1 MKDKKTLKITSIIV
15 AVLIAIFCI
24 TKILAAGT
32 EFEDGEEWESTAWG
46 YYVVTEDGEVIYSKE
61 EYESKEGIYTSAE
74 QLEGD
79 VKDKGIYYDELAGK
93 GSIFCIEQGQQLPS
107 RHDENEVRKMGS
119 GDSLGSQYHNGTIQS
134 GLDPTTADAL
144 DANEKKA
151 LEKKESGNPE
161 KALRGSYEYNYFK
174 EGTYYSRSLKDSK
187 GNINGTITTFATE
200 NDGRIRWSDGKEE
213 IIDDEYE
220 RISWEDAYVLAN
232 SNPLADIEKNPAQ
245 LALWKLG
252 KLNTGKKEVDS
263 TDGDELY
270 EKALLFGTYRQI
282 KEEREE
288 ENGKS
293 GPKLVD
299 AEQDYK
305 YKFAFG
311 EQGNYLIAGPVKIDY
326 GDLTITSA
334 DEKTELE
341 VRQIE
346 NFIVWGTL
354 ADSDELKDIT
364 EYVKF
369 TDEEGNEL
377 ENMNETVGTAEGKGA
392 GKKFPKTNED
402 FYIKVDYNSPIY
414 TQVVAINSLEVSF
427 KELDVRAVGYKL
439 SEVIVHYTEWK
450 SNNIMWQ
457 HCTVKH
463 EYEEETTEYDSISG
477 QWITTTETK
486 TETETKDDHL
496 KGNCSMGESPTCTSH
511 DNCTITVT
519 HEDITASPSEGIL
532 LEGETDSST
541 YAQMLFLLHKAE
553 LYWRRYKLVVLF
565 GPENQNPPSDM
576 TPPPYTPPATET
588 PDIPHRTYIDIG
600 GNVWV
605 DAEETKEGTGTNG
618 TYDEGTNDYPRKNVK
633 VTLYFENGTMVKES
647 DVAEWARK
655 DFKNPTYTDEKGRYD
670 FYQLPMD
677 KKYYVEFTY
686 DGMTYTTVDFLKD
699 GTVSDYKVNSNKD
712 IYKINSKAEEQKG
725 KRQEFNNRFAE
736 ILGKGP
742 SYYSGEKT
750 TGETRSG
757 EKLVYKTKIFDKN
770 LQSRLLTTTDEK
782 DVERLWNNDP
792 NDREIGTARPGKEEE
807 KSKYTGENYEMTVTT
822 KDRELIYPF
831 GEKEYII
838 WEAENNINKL
848 EYLKHIN
855 LGLKRR
861 PTADFR
867 LAVDLKAGATT
878 IKDKE
883 KVVFYKPSQKLD
895 DLTIDATEHTDEY
908 IKQEISASDYN
919 WKKEYSNIYGDAS
932 TGFKIVDDQLNVY
945 VLYKIVL
952 ANQCELEN
960 YSGVITG
967 IVDYYDDRL
976 EMVPDK
982 DKNKV
987 SELFNFE
994 KLGFTVPK
1002 GAISWVEKDNT
1013 EVKWKTLS
1021 RSTSGYTAIETDG
1034 LNLKL
1039 EKSGD
1044 TKAIYL
1050 ILKVKDNGDVLYN
1063 GVEDNQGNKQGIQN
1077 IAEIKSYK
1085 VLDEEGNP
1093 AGLVDC
1099 DSAPYNATPGK
1110 KETYEDDTDNAPMF
1124 QLILNWEPRK
1134 ISGNVWDDTELAD
1147 GIKNESINVKNVKVE
1162 LIEYCYD
1169 KESGEIKEI
1178 TRPGLVITDHSLSV
1192 SKDDQMRTDG
1202 NGNYKFYV
1210 EGGNYAIKFTYG
1222 DTEMLM
1228 DGESKKYNA
1237 QDYKASNP
1245 KYYALSEKSAENNYA
1260 FATVDDLKNYLTQ
1273 DQTKLLIEEILA
1285 TSTTPQT
1292 SNKIDPTSTAQFEY
1306 EKRWGVDVEKDKS
1319 NARDDSTIRADVIK
1333 NAVDINF
1340 KSATDLNKLNGTDG
1354 LRQEDAIKLSGNDNT
1369 NGLNY
1374 TYMEAMS
1381 DIVIIAS
1388 NDLVETE
1395 KVINLGLQERP
1406 KASMKL
1412 EKEVTKIVVKTNDG
1426 RELINTD
1433 DASKLNNLQ
1442 KLEEIQRVFI
1452 NMDTKSMEGAT
1463 IDIDYKIIVTN
1474 DSEKDDVLQ
1483 NYVYVQEDEAIMDN
1497 LANELNEKYFKE
1509 PGGLTRNSELPIRA
1523 NSIYDYVNINLEYRE
1538 DDNKDKENEDKA
1550 RWEIVFD
1557 DNNTNNIV
1565 NKIEDGTLK
1574 DKVKETL
1581 GKDNRVVSKVL
1592 KIQDWVNQN
1601 LTAGEDYEIPI
1612 YLGITLS
1619 EDVDGDN
1626 QEAFVYSNCAEMIQI
1641 YSGGG
1646 RRDEEIIPGNY
1657 VPYSDSG
1664 DEDDASST
1672 GDAIITPPLGENRAV
1687 YIVLPVISI
1696 GIVIIGIILIKKKV
1710 LKK

>member
-1 MKDKKTLKITSIIV
+1 M
-15 AVLIAIFCI
+15 
-24 TKILAAGT
+24 
-32 EFEDGEEWESTAWG
+32 E
-46 YYVVTEDGEVIYSKE
+46 
-61 EYESKEGIYTSAE
+61 
-74 QLEGD
+74 
-79 VKDKGIYYDELAGK
+79 
-93 GSIFCIEQGQQLPS
+93 
-107 RHDENEVRKMGS
+107 
-119 GDSLGSQYHNGTIQS
+119 
-134 GLDPTTADAL
+134 
-144 DANEKKA
+144 
-151 LEKKESGNPE
+151 
-161 KALRGSYEYNYFK
+161 
-174 EGTYYSRSLKDSK
+174 
-187 GNINGTITTFATE
+187 
-200 NDGRIRWSDGKEE
+200 
-213 IIDDEYE
+213 
-220 RISWEDAYVLAN
+220 
-232 SNPLADIEKNPAQ
+232 
-245 LALWKLG
+245 
-252 KLNTGKKEVDS
+252 
-263 TDGDELY
+263 
-270 EKALLFGTYRQI
+270 
-282 KEEREE
+282 
-288 ENGKS
+288 
-293 GPKLVD
+293 
-299 AEQDYK
+299 
-305 YKFAFG
+305 
-311 EQGNYLIAGPVKIDY
+311 
-326 GDLTITSA
+326 ITSA

-725 KRQEFNNRFAE
+725 KRQDFNNRFAE

-831 GEKEYII
+831 GVKEYII

-1021 RSTSGYTAIETDG
+1021 SSTSGYTAIETDG

-1085 VLDEEGNP
+1085 VLDENGEP

-1134 ISGNVWDDTELAD
+1134 ISGNVWDNKIVEETAQNNAEPPVQ
-1147 GIKNESINVKNVKVE
+1147 NVEVE
-1162 LIEYCYD
+1162 LIEYVYKD
-1169 KESGEIKEI
+1169 GKTTEVV
-1178 TRPGLVITDHSLSV
+1178 RPGLKFNGNSV
-1192 SKDDQMRTDG
+1192 SVNRNENIRTDS
-1202 NGNYKFYV
+1202 NGNYEFYV
-1210 EGGNYAIKFTYG
+1210 EGGNYAIRFTYG
-1222 DTEMLM
+1222 DTVML
-1228 DGESKKYNA
+1228 ETNKQYNA
-1237 QDYKASNP
+1237 QDYFAAQ
-1245 KYYALSEKSAENNYA
+1245 KYTPLSEMTEYQQEYSKA
-1260 FATVDDLKNYLTQ
+1260 FATVKSLEEYLANADKLEIDLSDYSGKQSEWESENWSVDTKNNL
-1273 DQTKLLIEEILA
+1273 
-1285 TSTTPQT
+1285 
-1292 SNKIDPTSTAQFEY
+1292 
-1306 EKRWGVDVEKDKS
+1306 S
-1319 NARDDSTIRADVIK
+1319 NARDNSTIRAEVIK
-1333 NAVDINF
+1333 NAVDINYN
-1340 KSATDLNKLNGTDG
+1340 SATLLNKLNKDANLTSTDAT
-1354 LRQEDAIKLSGNDNT
+1354 ELSGADNT
-1369 NGLNY
+1369 KAPNY

-1442 KLEEIQRVFI
+1442 KLDEIQRVFI

-1509 PGGLTRNSELPIRA
+1509 PELNRNSKLPIRA

-1538 DDNKDKENEDKA
+1538 DDNKDKENGDQA

-1557 DNNTNNIV
+1557 DNNTNKPPV

-1574 DKVKETL
+1574 DEVKETL

-1592 KIQDWVNQN
+1592 KTQDWVNQN
-1601 LTAGEDYEIPI
+1601 LTAGEDYKIPI

-1619 EDVDGDN
+1619 EDINDDN
-1626 QEAFVYSNCAEMIQI
+1626 PDALVYSNCAEIIQI
-1641 YSGGG
+1641 FSGAG
-1646 RRDEEIIPGNY
+1646 RRDYDIIPGNY
-1657 VPYSDSG
+1657 VPYEDPKEP
-1664 DEDDASST
+1664 DEKWTGTST
-1672 GDAIITPPLGENRAV
+1672 VTPPLGENRAV
-1687 YIVLPVISI
+1687 YIVLPIISI

>member
-61 EYESKEGIYTSAE
+61 EYESKEGIYTSPE

-618 TYDEGTNDYPRKNVK
+618 KYDEGTNDYPRKNVK

-861 PTADFR
+861 PTADLS
-867 LAVDLKAGATT
+867 LAVDIKAGGTS
-878 IKDKE
+878 IKDKT
-883 KVVFYKPSQKLD
+883 KLVIYR
-895 DLTIDATEHTDEY
+895 T
-908 IKQEISASDYN
+908 N
-919 WKKEYSNIYGDAS
+919 KKEEEMVMKMTEKDADGLINDTKVKAYTDGEIVQDIAGTDYYWLTNLNEIYTSNNPYGDGEQDS
-932 TGFKIVDDQLNVY
+932 LNVY
-945 VLYKIVL
+945 VLYKIII
-952 ANQCELEN
+952 ANQSELSN
-960 YSGVITG
+960 TKATITSL
-967 IVDYYDDRL
+967 VDYYSKGLTLPTEADQKRI
-976 EMVPDK
+976 
-982 DKNKV
+982 NKI
-987 SELFNFE
+987 FE
-994 KLGFTVPK
+994 PLGAK
-1002 GAISWVEKDNT
+1002 GSYSWVEGGNAVAWKKISDENGFNTIKADN
-1013 EVKWKTLS
+1013 
-1021 RSTSGYTAIETDG
+1021 
-1034 LNLKL
+1034 LNL
-1039 EKSGD
+1039 EIGGSGE

-1050 ILKVKDNGDVLYN
+1050 VLKVEEKDKLLDTNEL
-1063 GVEDNQGNKQGIQN
+1063 KN
-1077 IAEIKSYK
+1077 ITEIASYK
-1085 VLDEEGNP
+1085 FYDEKGP
-1093 AGLVDC
+1093 SGLVDC

-1110 KETYEDDTDNAPMF
+1110 PETYEDDTDDAPVF
-1124 QLILNWEPRK
+1124 KLDIKYQPKVIE
-1134 ISGNVWDDTELAD
+1134 GNVWEDLSGTPGVGD
-1147 GIKNESINVKNVKVE
+1147 KKINGVKVE
-1162 LIEYCYD
+1162 LIEYAYKD
-1169 KESGEIKEI
+1169 GKIVGEVI
-1178 TRPGLVITDHSLSV
+1178 RPGLTLKADNTIGVKTATND
-1192 SKDDQMRTDG
+1192 RTGQDG
-1202 NGNYKFYV
+1202 EDGHYKFFV
-1210 EGGNYAIKFTYG
+1210 EGGNYAVKFTYG
-1222 DTEMLM
+1222 DETML
-1228 DGESKKYNA
+1228 ETNKKYNA
-1237 QDYKASNP
+1237 QDYQASKAIYRP
-1245 KYYALSEKSAENNYA
+1245 LSKIYTEDFNMAK
-1260 FATVDDLKNYLTQ
+1260 ATTDELISYLSSKGLVKIDDLRDMTQ
-1273 DQTKLLIEEILA
+1273 QPWETEEWGKTIE
-1285 TSTTPQT
+1285 
-1292 SNKIDPTSTAQFEY
+1292 N
-1306 EKRWGVDVEKDKS
+1306 GHS
-1319 NARDDSTIRADVIK
+1319 NARDLAEYRIKAITNAIELTNGNSTILK
-1333 NAVDINF
+1333 
-1340 KSATDLNKLNGTDG
+1340 TLNGEGGYGKGNVPEELTD
-1354 LRQEDAIKLSGNDNT
+1354 
-1369 NGLNY
+1369 Y
-1374 TYMEAMS
+1374 TYMESIS
-1381 DIVIIAS
+1381 DIVIMES
-1388 NDLVETE
+1388 NDLAQTSKIV
-1395 KVINLGLQERP
+1395 NLALKERP
-1406 KASMKL
+1406 MMSIDL
-1412 EKEVTKIVVKTNDG
+1412 EKDVTKIVIKTNDG

-1433 DASKLNNLQ
+1433 DESKLSNLQ
-1442 KLEEIQRVFI
+1442 KLDGIQRVFM

-1463 IDIDYKIIVTN
+1463 IDIDYKLTVKNSAGTDN
-1474 DSEKDDVLQ
+1474 SDRLSNYLYLTGENARSAPTSEKYIVDKG
-1483 NYVYVQEDEAIMDN
+1483 EDFSN
-1497 LANELNEKYFKE
+1497 LMTILNNKKYFNGAIK
-1509 PGGLTRNSELPIRA
+1509 TIDDELPIRA
-1523 NSIYDYVNINLEYRE
+1523 NEIYDYVNINLEFRA
-1538 DDNKDKENEDKA
+1538 DDNKNDAGKEVWEKIYDNEKNKEEIAVDEQELKKYVTEDVITQLSKDKRKVTKVIRTTVDAENEKTNLYTTEENSEA
-1550 RWEIVFD
+1550 EILVH
-1557 DNNTNNIV
+1557 
-1565 NKIEDGTLK
+1565 
-1574 DKVKETL
+1574 
-1581 GKDNRVVSKVL
+1581 
-1592 KIQDWVNQN
+1592 
-1601 LTAGEDYEIPI
+1601 
-1612 YLGITLS
+1612 LGITLS
-1619 EDVDGDN
+1619 EDINDDN
-1626 QEAFVYSNCAEMIQI
+1626 PDAFVYSNCAEIIQI
-1641 YSGGG
+1641 FSGAG
-1646 RRDEEIIPGNY
+1646 RRDYDIIPGNY
-1657 VPYSDSG
+1657 VPYEDPKEP
-1664 DEDDASST
+1664 DEKWTGTST
-1672 GDAIITPPLGENRAV
+1672 VTPPLGENRAV